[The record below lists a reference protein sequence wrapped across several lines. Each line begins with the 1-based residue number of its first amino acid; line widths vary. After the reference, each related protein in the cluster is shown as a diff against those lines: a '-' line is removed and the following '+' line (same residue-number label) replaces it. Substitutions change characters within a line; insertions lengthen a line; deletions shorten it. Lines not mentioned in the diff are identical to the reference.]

1 MSREKPMPILLIEDD
16 EYEINSFKEVIQ
28 ARDDVKL
35 VQYTNSSYVGLEYV
49 KKYIP
54 EGIILDLELH
64 QGEGSGLDFLENIKR
79 SNLDFKPLIVVI
91 TNVFSEIIY
100 NYIHALGV
108 DFIFYKKQS
117 DYNPEIIINS
127 MVSLRETLYS
137 NKINTIKTT
146 TETPIEYEE
155 RIKEKINSELDLI
168 GISTH
173 LKGRKYLFDAIFY
186 LENNNNDKESV
197 FYYLANKYK
206 VGNSSVSRA
215 MQTAI
220 NNAWRKSPIEDLM
233 LHYKARIN
241 YETGV
246 PTPTE
251 FIYYYAEK
259 IRKFI

>member
-35 VQYTNSSYVGLEYV
+35 VQNTNSSYVGLEYV

-79 SNLDFKPLIVVI
+79 INLDFKPLIIVI

-127 MVSLRETLYS
+127 MVSLWETIYS
-137 NKINTIKTT
+137 NKINK
-146 TETPIEYEE
+146 
-155 RIKEKINSELDLI
+155 
-168 GISTH
+168 
-173 LKGRKYLFDAIFY
+173 
-186 LENNNNDKESV
+186 
-197 FYYLANKYK
+197 
-206 VGNSSVSRA
+206 
-215 MQTAI
+215 
-220 NNAWRKSPIEDLM
+220 
-233 LHYKARIN
+233 
-241 YETGV
+241 
-246 PTPTE
+246 
-251 FIYYYAEK
+251 
-259 IRKFI
+259 